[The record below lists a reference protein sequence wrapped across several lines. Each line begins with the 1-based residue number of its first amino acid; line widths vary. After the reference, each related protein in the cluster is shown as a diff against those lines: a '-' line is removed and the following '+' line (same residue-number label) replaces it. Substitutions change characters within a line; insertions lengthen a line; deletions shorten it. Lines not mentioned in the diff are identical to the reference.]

1 MKHLTWMI
9 SLGLKGSLAIE
20 QGARSMT
27 KKGLD
32 FMGRLA
38 DNIYAIGR
46 AAFVARRGLTS
57 PGRLFFSVPQVTEC
71 IYSI

>member
-1 MKHLTWMI
+1 
-9 SLGLKGSLAIE
+9 
-20 QGARSMT
+20 MT